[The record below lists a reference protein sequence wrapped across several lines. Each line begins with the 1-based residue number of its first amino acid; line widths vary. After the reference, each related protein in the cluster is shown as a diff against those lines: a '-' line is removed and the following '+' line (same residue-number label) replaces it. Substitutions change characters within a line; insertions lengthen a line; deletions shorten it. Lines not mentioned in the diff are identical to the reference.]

1 MIPRI
6 IHQIWIG
13 NQALRPAAMMETWRH
28 MHPEW
33 EYRLWTEVELLELGL
48 LCGAEVAAMR
58 EMCGKADVIR
68 WELLAR
74 FGGVAIDADSVCLA
88 PIDDLLTTSGPAFAS
103 YENEQMRPGL
113 VATGTMGFEP
123 GHPICVAACRW
134 IRENH
139 QALKQGRA
147 WETTGP
153 RLLTTLVQ
161 TYWRLITVLPSHL
174 FLPVHYTGATYRGHG
189 KVYAHQEWGSTRDA
203 YKTLASST
211 TNRSTGL
218 TAQTRA
224 DLGFEATV
232 WVSILVS
239 SWDTDLQYVRE
250 CLDSIREQQGAD
262 IGLELVWVND
272 GSTAERSAGL
282 SAALRQF
289 ECNTRNTRVIYLDR
303 PHEGIAAALNAGLAA
318 CTCELVFKMDADD
331 IMVPDRIKN
340 QLEFMTRR
348 PDCVVCG
355 GDIAYTTAQGKEPI
369 RHPRIITWPEF
380 CGGKAMSH
388 WIMNHP
394 TLCYRREAV
403 LAVGGYDPAWT
414 VGEDFHL
421 EVRLLKTYGVVYNL
435 PIVLVKYRIHDG
447 QITRNHDAQELWERQ
462 TEWLKAMT
470 TPA

>member
-28 MHPEW
+28 MHPTW
-33 EYRLWTEVELLELGL
+33 EYHVWTEVELLELGL
-48 LCGAEVAAMR
+48 TCGAEVAAAR
-58 EMCGKADVIR
+58 EMCGKADIIR

-88 PIDDLLTTSGPAFAS
+88 PLDGLLTTSGSAFAS
-103 YENEQMRPGL
+103 FENEQMRPGL
-113 VATGTMGFEP
+113 IATGTMGFEP
-123 GHPICVAACRW
+123 GHPICVAACKW
-134 IRENH
+134 IRENRR
-139 QALKQGRA
+139 ALAQGRA

-153 RLLTTLVQ
+153 RLLTNLARQ
-161 TYWRLITVLPSHL
+161 YPHNITVYPSYL
-174 FLPVHYTGATYRGHG
+174 FLPVHYTGATYDGHG
-189 KVYAHQEWGSTRDA
+189 RVYAHQEWGSTRNA
-203 YKTLASST
+203 YEALASASVPPC
-211 TNRSTGL
+211 
-218 TAQTRA
+218 
-224 DLGFEATV
+224 LGSEATI

-239 SWDTDLQYVRE
+239 SWDTDPRFVRE
-250 CLDSIREQQGAD
+250 CLDSIRGQQGAN

-272 GSTAERSAGL
+272 GSSVERSADLAAVL
-282 SAALRQF
+282 SQF
-289 ECNTRNTRVIYLDR
+289 ESTTRNTRVVYLER
-303 PHEGIAAALNAGLAA
+303 LHEGIAAALNAGLAA
-318 CTCELVFKMDADD
+318 CTSDLVFKMDADD
-331 IMVPDRIKN
+331 VMVADRIKK

-348 PDCVVCG
+348 LDCVVCG
-355 GDIAYTTAQGKEPI
+355 GDIECIGLSATEPT

-380 CGGKAMSH
+380 LKGKSMSH

-403 LAVGGYDPAWT
+403 LAVGGYDESWT

-447 QITRNHDAQELWERQ
+447 QITRNHDIQALWERQ
-462 TEWLKAMT
+462 TAWLKTLAST
-470 TPA
+470 